1 MAKVYVEP
9 ESHASQQEPTQPV
22 GSIRSERLSGA
33 LAGISVA
40 ISLLFLM
47 VLTTELLSMGGLYFV
62 NWLAFQ
68 KDQVKYLHLKFYQ
81 DKPWAKQYWK
91 EHLEAQHYEFKPY
104 VAWRKST
111 FVGQYVNVD
120 ANGIRRTANP
130 DCSPTAR
137 QIWLFGASTVWGLGA
152 RDEDTIAS
160 FLAKEYSRSV
170 GPVCITNFGEGGWVS
185 MQEIVELELALKRT
199 ARPPDFVLFYDG
211 FSDATGP
218 YYTGSADV
226 ATDFDQLRQKAS
238 RDDRQPSWAFVK
250 ATNTYRLVQFLMD
263 QLLQM
268 KKDQTA
274 PSITSEQQL
283 DSYASMAADNYLKNV
298 RLLRSLSEQY
308 GFRYSMLWQPLIYE
322 SHKPLDPYERKVLE
336 AAVHGDPNL
345 PRLYRRVTDLVF
357 STPDP
362 HLVNMTDVFDH
373 SPEEIFID
381 YGHVNPIGNRLIAE
395 RMLETIRRSS
405 IEPESTR

>member
-1 MAKVYVEP
+1 MARTYVEL
-9 ESHASQQEPTQPV
+9 ESHAPQQGQAQPV
-22 GSIRSERLSGA
+22 GPRSERLSGA
-33 LAGISVA
+33 LGGISVA

-47 VLTTELLSMGGLYFV
+47 VLATELLSMGGLYLV
-62 NWLAFQ
+62 NWLAFR

-104 VAWRKST
+104 VAWRKRT
-111 FVGQYVNVD
+111 YAGQYVNVD

-130 DCSPTAR
+130 DCSPAAR

-199 ARPPDFVLFYDG
+199 PSPPDFVLLYDG
-211 FSDATGP
+211 FSDASAP
-218 YYTGSADV
+218 YYTGRVDV
-226 ATDFDQLRQKAS
+226 PTDFDQLRQKAS
-238 RDDRQPSWAFVK
+238 RDDREPSWAFLK
-250 ATNTYRLVQFLMD
+250 ATNTYRLIQFLMD

-274 PSITSEQQL
+274 PANPAVQQL
-283 DSYASMAADNYLKNV
+283 DTYASMAADNYLKNV

-308 GFRYSMLWQPLIYE
+308 GFRYTIFWQPLIFE
-322 SHKPLDPYERKVLE
+322 GNKPLDSYERKVFE
-336 AAVHGDPNL
+336 AVVPANPGL
-345 PRLYRRVTDLVF
+345 ARLYNKVTDLVF
-357 STPDP
+357 SAPDP
-362 HLVNMTDVFDH
+362 HLVNLTDIFDH

-381 YGHVNPIGNRLIAE
+381 YGHTNPIGNRLIAE
-395 RMLETIRRSS
+395 RMLETIRRSG